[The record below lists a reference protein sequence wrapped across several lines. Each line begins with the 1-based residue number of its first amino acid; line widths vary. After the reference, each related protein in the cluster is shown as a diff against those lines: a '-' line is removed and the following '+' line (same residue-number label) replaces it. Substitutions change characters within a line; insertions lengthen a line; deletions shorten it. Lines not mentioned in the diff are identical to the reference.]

1 MDERSNAMIT
11 HTKNSRAAG
20 KSKRSG
26 ELLAQK
32 LQAEGIT
39 NPDVLQAIANSPRH
53 IFIPEI
59 LAHKA
64 YDNTALPIGQGQT
77 ISQPYI
83 VAKMSELLLADGRPA
98 SILEIGTG
106 SGYQT
111 SILAQL
117 TDKVF
122 SVERIKSLQFQ
133 AKRCLRAL
141 DLHNISMKHGDGW
154 QGWASKGP
162 YDAIIV
168 TAGAASVPQ
177 ALLNQLNDGG
187 RLVIPVG
194 EQTQIL
200 KIITRNGD
208 SYHEQQVEAVRFVPL
223 VPGELL

>member
-1 MDERSNAMIT
+1 MMT
-11 HTKNSRAAG
+11 YTKTSRTSG

-32 LQAEGIT
+32 LQAEGIN

-83 VAKMSELLLADGRPA
+83 VAKMSELLLADGRPK

-133 AKRCLRAL
+133 AKRCLRAM

-154 QGWASKGP
+154 LGWASKAP
-162 YDAIIV
+162 FDAIIV

-177 ALLNQLNDGG
+177 ALLEQLIDGG

-208 SYHEQQVEAVRFVPL
+208 SYSEQQVEAVRFVPL
-223 VPGELL
+223 VPGALL

>member
-1 MDERSNAMIT
+1 MTNR
-11 HTKNSRAAG
+11 KNSRTSG

-39 NPDVLQAIANSPRH
+39 NPQVLQAIANSPRH

-83 VAKMSELLLADGRPA
+83 VAKMSELLLVGGRPA
-98 SILEIGTG
+98 NILEIGTG

-133 AKRCLRAL
+133 AKRCLRAM

-154 QGWASKGP
+154 QGWASKAP
-162 YDAIIV
+162 FDAIIV

-177 ALLNQLNDGG
+177 ALLEQLNDQG

-200 KIITRNGD
+200 KIITRQGD
-208 SYHEQQVEAVRFVPL
+208 SYHEEQVEAVRFVPL

>member
-1 MDERSNAMIT
+1 MMT
-11 HTKNSRAAG
+11 HTKNSRIGG
-20 KSKRSG
+20 KSRRSG

-39 NPDVLQAIANSPRH
+39 NPQVLKAIANSPRH

-83 VAKMSELLLADGRPA
+83 VAKMSELLLKDFEPK

-133 AKRCLRAL
+133 AKRCLRAM
-141 DLHNISMKHGDGW
+141 DLHNISLKHGDGW
-154 QGWASKGP
+154 KGWASKAP
-162 YDAIIV
+162 FDAIIV
-168 TAGAASVPQ
+168 TAGAVSVPQ
-177 ALLNQLNDGG
+177 ALLEQLVDGG

-194 EQTQIL
+194 DKTQVL
-200 KIITRNGD
+200 KIITRHDD
-208 SYHEQQVEAVRFVPL
+208 SYSEQQVEAVRFVPL

>member
-1 MDERSNAMIT
+1 MMT
-11 HTKNSRAAG
+11 YTKNSRAAG

-39 NPDVLQAIANSPRH
+39 NPQVLQAITNSPRH

-83 VAKMSELLLADGRPA
+83 VAKMSELLLADGRPS

-133 AKRCLRAL
+133 AKRCLRSL

-154 QGWASKGP
+154 QGWASKAP
-162 YDAIIV
+162 FDAIIV

-200 KIITRNGD
+200 KMITRHGD
-208 SYHEQQVEAVRFVPL
+208 NYTERQIEAVRFVPL
-223 VPGELL
+223 VPGDLL

>member
-1 MDERSNAMIT
+1 MLS
-11 HTKNSRAAG
+11 SRIGG

-32 LQAEGIT
+32 LKNEGII
-39 NPDVLQAIANSPRH
+39 NPAVLQAIAHSPRH

-83 VAKMSELLLADGRPA
+83 VAKMSELLIADGRPKN
-98 SILEIGTG
+98 ILEIGTG

-122 SVERIKSLQFQ
+122 SVERIKALQWQ
-133 AKRCLRAL
+133 AKRCLRAM
-141 DLHNISMKHGDGW
+141 DLHNIAMKHGDGW
-154 QGWASKGP
+154 QGWQSKGP
-162 YDAIIV
+162 FEAIIV
-168 TAGAASVPQ
+168 TAAPASVPP
-177 ALLNQLNDGG
+177 ALLSQLADGG
-187 RLVIPVG
+187 RLIIPVG

-200 KIITRNGD
+200 KIITRDGETFN
-208 SYHEQQVEAVRFVPL
+208 EQQVEAVRFVPL
-223 VPGELL
+223 VPGDLL